1 MDAKPK
7 ETHPQPGTRFGQ
19 WMAAVLDQHIEAGK
33 ALETEAIHDLR
44 VALRR
49 SLAMAEAF
57 VDLDPDPAW
66 RDMRRQGRQLFKP
79 LGRLRDVHVLKERV
93 KRIDPAEGPLARA
106 VLDRLEESEREE
118 QRAVRKALA
127 RFSRRRWK
135 LWAGHLASRA
145 ARMPLD
151 GAAAEYLAV
160 EQWERA
166 YALHRKAARSGSL
179 AAFHRARIGL
189 KKFRYSVENFLPE
202 KGADWIGTLKAMQD
216 ALGEVHDLD
225 LLRRMAV
232 SRTIAAGAE
241 ERRKWKR
248 QIAALTSER
257 IRAYRAKMSGQG
269 SQWLAWRKALPQE
282 SELASAA
289 LAWLEVW
296 ASHLTPDPAHARH
309 VAKLS
314 LELYDQIAAAGL
326 GGAQPGERMR
336 RVLEIAALAHD
347 VGRARG
353 ARSHH
358 KRSYR
363 MISALKTPL
372 GWSPEEIQLAAL
384 VARYHRR
391 ALPQLNQAAFAR
403 LRPDRRQKVVLLAG
417 ILRLANAFDQQHDA
431 SVRSLR
437 ARVARDSIE
446 IRAGGYTGAEPG
458 ASRIASARH
467 LFEIA
472 CKRPVAVLPG
482 A

>member
-7 ETHPQPGTRFGQ
+7 EPHSQTDTRFAQ

-33 ALETEAIHDLR
+33 ALEAEAIHDLR

-57 VDLDPDPAW
+57 VALDPGPAW
-66 RDMRRQGRQLFKP
+66 RDMRRQGRRLFKP
-79 LGRLRDVHVLKERV
+79 LGRLRDVQVLEEWV
-93 KRIDPAEGPLARA
+93 KRIDPAEGPLART
-106 VLDRLEESEREE
+106 VLAQLEESEGNQ
-118 QRAVRKALA
+118 QRAVRKALG

-135 LWAGHLASRA
+135 LWAEHLPTRA
-145 ARMPLD
+145 RRLPLD

-179 AAFHRARIGL
+179 ASFHRARIGL
-189 KKFRYSVENFLPE
+189 KKFRYTVENFLPARSSE
-202 KGADWIGTLKAMQD
+202 WLETLKAMQD

-225 LLRRMAV
+225 LLRRMAL
-232 SRTIAAGAE
+232 SRSIAAAAE

-257 IRAYRAKMSGQG
+257 IRAYRAKMSGRR
-269 SQWLAWRKALPQE
+269 SQWLAWRKTLPQN
-282 SELASAA
+282 SELAAAA
-289 LAWLEVW
+289 LAWLELW
-296 ASHLTPDPAHARH
+296 ASFLTPDPAHARH

-326 GGAQPGERMR
+326 SGAQPGERMR

-363 MISALKTPL
+363 MISGLKTPL
-372 GWSPEEIQLAAL
+372 GWSREEIQLAAL

-391 ALPQLNQAAFAR
+391 ALPQINQAAFAR
-403 LRPDRRQKVVLLAG
+403 LRPDRRQKVILLAG
-417 ILRLANAFDQQHDA
+417 ILRLANAFDRRHDA

-437 ARVARDSIE
+437 AHIGSDAIE

-472 CKRPVAVLPG
+472 CKRPVAVIPG
-482 A
+482 T